1 MNYNFVSQVKN
12 SNLLE
17 ISGVESLG
25 VGEALHLFFEEFF
38 TGTDRKLAQFQT
50 SLHTI
55 NWQGTEKL
63 LKDRNINF
71 INNANQRITVPTYFQ
86 AGEGEML
93 YYVSNIV
100 SAITVVEGF
109 KTEIQR
115 FYDWMKNVIKKGRA
129 DKAYQWTITNYD
141 SKVGEVVAFIKE
153 LREGPKTATMN
164 KVYVNFPEAFGLMSR
179 YSLAVEAIKARD
191 AEVMA
196 RDLKNV
202 YEVGNLL
209 VAKIKAND
217 LVIDAYTLKGIQ
229 DKVSQFNELTNV
241 VGGALG
247 LINELT
253 AVFNSQLKEFQAF
266 K

>member
-1 MNYNFVSQVKN
+1 M
-12 SNLLE
+12 LA
-17 ISGVESLG
+17 ITGVESLG
-25 VGEALHLFFEEFF
+25 VGESLGLFLEEFF
-38 TGTDRKLAQFQT
+38 TATDRKLAQFQT

-55 NWQGTEKL
+55 KYLPVEQL
-63 LKDRNINF
+63 IKDKNISF
-71 INNANQRITVPTYFQ
+71 INNANARITVPTYYQ

-93 YYVSNIV
+93 YYVTNIIG
-100 SAITVVEGF
+100 AIIVIDGY

-115 FYDWMKNVIKKGRA
+115 FYDWTKNVIRRGRA
-129 DKAYQWTITNYD
+129 DKAYQWTITDYD
-141 SKVGEVVAFIKE
+141 SKVGEVIAFIKE
-153 LREGPKTATMN
+153 LKEGSKTANLN
-164 KVYVNFPEAFGLMSR
+164 KVYVNFPEAFGLMAR
-179 YSLAVEAIKARD
+179 YSLAVESIKARD

-217 LVIDAYTLKGIQ
+217 IKIDTYTLNCIQ
-229 DKVSQFNELTNV
+229 EKITMFNELTNV

-247 LINELT
+247 LVNEMT
-253 AVFNSQLKEFQAF
+253 AVFNSQLEEFKKF